1 MSDTSAAH
9 STEPT
14 PDPGP
19 RPEDLPLYFQFFNEI
34 GIINQL
40 GTAMFEARLPKG
52 VLVSHF
58 SVLSHLIRV
67 QDGRTPLEL
76 ARAFQV
82 AKTTMTHTLAG
93 LQKMG
98 YIEMRPNPEDARSKR
113 VWLTEEGR
121 AFRDQAI
128 FSLMPEFTM
137 LATQISAQDLKALL
151 PGLEAIRKFMDAARD

>member
-1 MSDTSAAH
+1 M
-9 STEPT
+9 
-14 PDPGP
+14 PDGLIAPH
-19 RPEDLPLYFQFFNEI
+19 F
-34 GIINQL
+34 
-40 GTAMFEARLPKG
+40 T
-52 VLVSHF
+52 VLN
-58 SVLSHLIRV
+58 HLIRV
-67 QDGRTPLEL
+67 GDGATPQKL
-76 ARAFQV
+76 ARAFQIP
-82 AKTTMTHTLAG
+82 KTTMTHTLAG